1 VAIDVLTGKKLLLA
15 DDSAAIQKVIDLTFS
30 DEGMKVTTV
39 GDGRA
44 ALSELEQFPVPDVVL
59 ADASMPEMGGFELC
73 QIIKRDDRFS
83 TIPVVL
89 LISSFEPF
97 DEAQARA
104 AGADDVVSK
113 PFQSIRDLVS
123 RVGSLL
129 GSDSP
134 THDKSPDDHSML
146 GLSHSQPQVNV
157 VESTS
162 DANQETSAEPNVT
175 VLVEAQVMD
184 HPESTEAAGA
194 TCVADIELQTA
205 DTKKLERITDE
216 PDAGPPQP
224 DAQFQDAVEVE
235 PVNDSSSSAGSIEDA
250 QFQDTVEVEPVDYS
264 AAAAEPPT
272 IETEEPEY
280 SQFAETTEIFT
291 QPSVETIKSSDE
303 GLLELD
309 DAFEETISDDV
320 SLDLDFGAPLPSAVS
335 EKSAPAPHVHAGL
348 IAETKTATEAV
359 AVLPEPPVPG
369 SDATA
374 IALEAPAAH
383 RDVAPAG
390 TLPAEAI
397 EAIAR
402 RVVEQMSDRV
412 VREIAWEVV
421 PELSELLIK
430 KKLDE
435 QK

>member
-1 VAIDVLTGKKLLLA
+1 VATDVLTGKKLLLA

-44 ALSELEQFPVPDVVL
+44 ALNELEQFPVPDVVL

-134 THDKSPDDHSML
+134 ARNKSADDHSML
-146 GLSHSQPQVNV
+146 GLSHSQPQVNI
-157 VESTS
+157 VESAS
-162 DANQETSAEPNVT
+162 DASQETSAEPNVT

-194 TCVADIELQTA
+194 TCVADMELQTA

-216 PDAGPPQP
+216 PDEVPPQEE
-224 DAQFQDAVEVE
+224 AQFQDTVEVE
-235 PVNDSSSSAGSIEDA
+235 PVNDSSLSAGSIEDA
-250 QFQDTVEVEPVDYS
+250 QFQDTVELEPADYS
-264 AAAAEPPT
+264 GEVAEPAT
-272 IETEEPEY
+272 VEVEEPQY
-280 SQFAETTEIFT
+280 SQSAETTEIFT
-291 QPSVETIKSSDE
+291 PPSVKTIKSSDE
-303 GLLELD
+303 GLLDLD

-320 SLDLDFGAPLPSAVS
+320 SLDLDFGAPLPSEVS
-335 EKSAPAPHVHAGL
+335 ERAAPAPHVHAGL
-348 IAETKTATEAV
+348 IAETRTATEAV
-359 AVLPEPPVPG
+359 AVLPEPSAAESNAP
-369 SDATA
+369 A
-374 IALEAPAAH
+374 IAPEAPAAH
-383 RDVAPAG
+383 QDVVPAG
-390 TLPAEAI
+390 TLPDEAI

-412 VREIAWEVV
+412 VREIAWEVI